1 MVLVGNVAVLAHRHQ
16 LKPHRGSNDGRA
28 NVFIAPGA
36 TVRGISGSDGAVV
49 RTNRSRSNS
58 EEEFR
63 GFEAEE
69 MPAKVGRRKRKAD
82 AANLPPAS
90 PVRRSKRLRNLNTS
104 LENI

>member
-1 MVLVGNVAVLAHRHQ
+1 MLVGSVAVLAHRHQ
-16 LKPHRGSNDGRA
+16 LKPHRGSNDERA
-28 NVFIAPGA
+28 NVFTAPGA
-36 TVRGISGSDGAVV
+36 TVRGMSGADGAIV

-90 PVRRSKRLRNLNTS
+90 PVRRSKRLRNLNPAI
-104 LENI
+104 EHI